1 VIEYMH
7 PNVTISEP
15 ERIKIMKRRI
25 SILLL
30 LALCMSMTAGC
41 GGETEE
47 TDAVNTDVPAET
59 EPAETTEDTSAQV
72 DELPTDLDF
81 GGATIG
87 IASSVNVHFHGYMD
101 VAEYDD
107 TTSVLDQSIYNR
119 NRNVEERLNVKI
131 TEITAASSDVTNTFE
146 NTITAGDDSYQIFH
160 GADRVVFNTGLDGYL
175 LDVAKDMPY
184 IDLEKEY
191 WYADGNEVLNVG
203 GKQLAVFGE
212 MSLGTYDY
220 CHLLAFNQDLIKEY
234 ALTSPWDYYAEDN
247 WTFDSFGTLITSV
260 YDDLD
265 GNGVMDE
272 NDRYGFH
279 TRGGFQF
286 PLMYTA
292 AGLKTVEMNAD
303 GYPEFTAPS
312 NQALSDVFDWCNS
325 IFFDGN
331 AWYKQSFGNNFLT
344 ESPMFQENKMLIT
357 DMTFFYVGAVR
368 DMVSD
373 FGIIVYPKYTA
384 EQDRYYTWVE
394 GGAKAIG
401 ISLITQNKDAVGAL
415 LEAMGTESL
424 KSVIPTYYEINLKA
438 KYSRD
443 EMSSQMFDVI
453 RESRSF
459 DLGDTVWCETV
470 RGKLGDSFNAKQ
482 PLASTLAS
490 VQKAVDAKIEAA
502 MEVLT
507 D

>member
-1 VIEYMH
+1 
-7 PNVTISEP
+7 
-15 ERIKIMKRRI
+15 MKRRI

>member
-1 VIEYMH
+1 
-7 PNVTISEP
+7 
-15 ERIKIMKRRI
+15 MKRRI

-30 LALCMSMTAGC
+30 LALCLSMTAGC
-41 GGETEE
+41 GGETAE
-47 TDAVNTDVPAET
+47 TDAGSTTEQTVET
-59 EPAETTEDTSAQV
+59 EPAETAEDTSAQV
-72 DELPTDLDF
+72 DELPADLDF

-87 IASSVNVHFHGYMD
+87 IASSVNVHYYGYMD

-119 NRNVEERLNVKI
+119 NRNVEERLNIKI
-131 TEITAASSDVTNTFE
+131 TEITAGASDVTATFKNTV
-146 NTITAGDDSYQIFH
+146 TAGDDTYSIAH
-160 GADRVVFNTGLDGYL
+160 LADRTVFNTGLEGYL
-175 LDVAKDMPY
+175 LDVAKEMPY

-191 WYADGNEVLNVG
+191 WYADGNDVLNVG

-220 CHLLAFNQDLIKEY
+220 THLLAFNQDLIKEY
-234 ALTSPWDYYAEDN
+234 GLTSPWEYYAENN
-247 WTFDSFGTLITSV
+247 WTFDSFGTLVTSV

-265 GNGVMDE
+265 GNGTMDE

-279 TRGGFQF
+279 TRGGIQF

-292 AGLKTVEMNAD
+292 AGLKTVELD
-303 GYPEFTAPS
+303 GDGIPEFTAPA
-312 NQALSDVFDWCNS
+312 NQKLSDIYDWCTS
-325 IFFDGN
+325 IFYDGN
-331 AWYKQSFGNNFLT
+331 AWYKHSFGNNFLT
-344 ESPMFQENKMLIT
+344 EAPMFQENKMLIT

-384 EQDRYYTWVE
+384 EQERYYTWVE

-401 ISLITQNKDAVGAL
+401 ISLITRNKEAVGAM

-424 KSVIPTYYEINLKA
+424 KNVIPTYYEINLKS

-443 EMSSQMFDVI
+443 EISSQMFDVI

-459 DLGDTVWCETV
+459 DLGDTVWCDTV
-470 RGKLGDSFNAKQ
+470 REKLGTTFNTKQ
-482 PLASTLAS
+482 PLASSLAS
-490 VQKAVDAKIEAA
+490 IQTAVDAKIASA
-502 MEVLT
+502 MEVLGG
-507 D
+507 

>member
-1 VIEYMH
+1 
-7 PNVTISEP
+7 
-15 ERIKIMKRRI
+15 MKRRI
-25 SILLL
+25 SIFLL
-30 LALCMSMTAGC
+30 LALCLSMTAGC

-47 TDAVNTDVPAET
+47 TETGNTDVPAET
-59 EPAETTEDTSAQV
+59 EPAETAEDTSAQV
-72 DELPTDLDF
+72 DELPAGLDF

-87 IASSVNVHFHGYMD
+87 IGSSVAAHFYGYMD
-101 VAEYDD
+101 VASNEEG
-107 TTSVLDQSIYNR
+107 TTVLDEAIYLR
-119 NRNVEERLNVKI
+119 NRNIEERLNVKI
-131 TEITAASSDVTNTFE
+131 TEFTDGADNVQKVFV
-146 NTITAGDDSYQIFH
+146 NTITAGDDTYQIFH
-160 GADRVVFNTGLDGYL
+160 GADRRVFKVGVEGYL
-175 LDVAKDMPY
+175 LDMASDMPY
-184 IDLEKEY
+184 IDLEKDY
-191 WYADGNEVLNVG
+191 WYAAGNEILAVG
-203 GKQLAVFGE
+203 GKQLAAFGE

-247 WTFDSFGTLITSV
+247 WTFDSFGALVTSV

-292 AGLKTVEMNAD
+292 AGLKTVELNAD
-303 GYPEFTAPS
+303 GYPEFTAPA
-312 NQALSDVFDWCNS
+312 NQVLSDVFDWCNS

-401 ISLITQNKDAVGAL
+401 ISLITRNKEAVGAL

-424 KSVIPTYYEINLKA
+424 KNVIPTYYEINLKS

-443 EMSSQMFDVI
+443 EISSQMFDVI
-453 RESRSF
+453 RDSRSF
-459 DLGDTVWCETV
+459 DLGDTVWNDTV
-470 RGKLGDSFNAKQ
+470 REKLGATFNNRQ
-482 PLASTLAS
+482 PLASSLAS
-490 VQKAVDAKIEAA
+490 IQKAVDAKIAEA

>member
-1 VIEYMH
+1 
-7 PNVTISEP
+7 
-15 ERIKIMKRRI
+15 MKRRI
-25 SILLL
+25 SILIL
-30 LALCMSMTAGC
+30 LALCLTMTAGC
-41 GGETEE
+41 GG
-47 TDAVNTDVPAET
+47 TDAETAAVNADGSAET
-59 EPAETTEDTSAQV
+59 EPAETAEDTSAQV
-72 DELPTDLDF
+72 DELPADLDF

-101 VAEYDD
+101 VAEYDEN
-107 TTSVLDQSIYNR
+107 TSVLDQSIYNR

-131 TEITAASSDVTNTFE
+131 TEITDGSDNVTKTFKNTV
-146 NTITAGDDSYQIFH
+146 TAGDDTYQIFH
-160 GADRVVFNTGLDGYL
+160 GADRVVFNVGLEGFL
-175 LDVAKDMPY
+175 LDIAADMPY

-191 WYADGNEVLNVG
+191 WYADGNEVLNLG

-220 CHLLAFNQDLIKEY
+220 THLLAFNQDLIKEY
-234 ALTSPWDYYAEDN
+234 GLTSPWDYYAEDN
-247 WTFDSFGTLITSV
+247 WTFDSFGTLVTSV

-265 GNGVMDE
+265 GNGTMDE

-279 TRGGFQF
+279 TRQGFQF

-292 AGLKTVEMNAD
+292 AGLKTVELNSD
-303 GYPEFTAPS
+303 GIPEFVAPS
-312 NQALSDVFDWCNS
+312 VQAFSDVYDWCTTV
-325 IFFDGN
+325 FYDGN
-331 AWYKQSFGNNFLT
+331 AWYKQTNGNDFLT
-344 ESPMFQENKMLIT
+344 KSPMFQENKMLIT

-401 ISLITQNKDAVGAL
+401 ISLITQNKDAVGAV

-424 KSVIPTYYEINLKA
+424 KNVIPTYYEINLKA

-443 EMSSQMFDVI
+443 EISSQMFDVI

-459 DLGDTVWCETV
+459 DLGDTVWCATV
-470 RGKLGDSFNAKQ
+470 RETMGSTFANKQ
-482 PLASTLAS
+482 PLASSLAS
-490 VQKAVDAKIEAA
+490 IQKAVDEKIKAA
-502 MEVLT
+502 MEVLNG
-507 D
+507 

>member
-1 VIEYMH
+1 
-7 PNVTISEP
+7 
-15 ERIKIMKRRI
+15 MKRRI

-30 LALCMSMTAGC
+30 LALCLSMTAGC

-47 TDAVNTDVPAET
+47 TDAGEAGVPVET

-72 DELPTDLDF
+72 DELPADLDF

-131 TEITAASSDVTNTFE
+131 TEITAASSDVTNTFK

-160 GADRVVFNTGLDGYL
+160 GADRVVFNTGLEGYL

-220 CHLLAFNQDLIKEY
+220 CHLLAFNQDLIREY
-234 ALTSPWDYYAEDN
+234 SLTSPWDYYTEDN
-247 WTFDSFGTLITSV
+247 WTFDSFGTLVTAV

-265 GNGVMDE
+265 GTGTMDE

-292 AGLKTVEMNAD
+292 AGLRTVEMNAD
-303 GYPEFTAPS
+303 GLPEFTAPA
-312 NQALSDVFDWCNS
+312 NQKLSDVYDWCTS
-325 IFFDGN
+325 IFYDGN

-357 DMTFFYVGAVR
+357 DMTFFYVSAVR
-368 DMVSD
+368 DMDSD
-373 FGIIVYPKYTA
+373 FGIIVYPKYNA
-384 EQDRYYTWVE
+384 EQERYYTWVE

-401 ISLITQNKDAVGAL
+401 ISLIAQNKEAVGAV
-415 LEAMGTESL
+415 LEAMGTDSL
-424 KSVIPTYYEINLKA
+424 KNVIPTYYEINLKA

-470 RGKLGDSFNAKQ
+470 REKLGSTFNSKQ
-482 PLASTLAS
+482 PLASSLAS
-490 VQKAVDAKIEAA
+490 IQKAVDAKIASA
-502 MEVLT
+502 MEVLA

>member
-1 VIEYMH
+1 
-7 PNVTISEP
+7 
-15 ERIKIMKRRI
+15 
-25 SILLL
+25 LL

>member
-1 VIEYMH
+1 
-7 PNVTISEP
+7 
-15 ERIKIMKRRI
+15 MKRRI
-25 SILLL
+25 SILLF
-30 LALCMSMTAGC
+30 LALCLSMTAAGC
-41 GGETEE
+41 GGATAETEK
-47 TDAVNTDVPAET
+47 TDAAVTET

-72 DELPTDLDF
+72 DELPDGLDF
-81 GGATIG
+81 GGASIG

-119 NRNVEERLNVKI
+119 NRNVEERLNIKI
-131 TEITAASSDVTNTFE
+131 TEITAASSDVTNTFK
-146 NTITAGDDSYQIFH
+146 NTVTAGDDSYQIFH
-160 GADRVVFNTGLDGYL
+160 GADRVVFNTGLEGYL

-191 WYADGNEVLNVG
+191 WYADGNDVLHVG

-220 CHLLAFNQDLIKEY
+220 THLLAFNQDLIREY
-234 ALTSPWDYYAEDN
+234 SLTSPWDYYEEDN

-265 GNGVMDE
+265 GNGTMDDK
-272 NDRYGFH
+272 DRYGFH
-279 TRGGFQF
+279 TRQGFQF

-292 AGLKTVEMNAD
+292 AGLKTVEMNND
-303 GYPEFTAPS
+303 GIPEFTAPS
-312 NQALSDVFDWCNS
+312 NQAFSDVYDWCTTV
-325 IFFDGN
+325 FYDGN
-331 AWYKQSFGNNFLT
+331 AWYKQTNGNDFLT
-344 ESPMFQENKMLIT
+344 KSPMFQENKMLIT

-401 ISLITQNKDAVGAL
+401 ISLITQNKDAVGAA

-424 KSVIPTYYEINLKA
+424 KNVIPTYYEINLKS

-443 EMSSQMFDVI
+443 EISSQMFDVI
-453 RESRSF
+453 RASRSF
-459 DLGDTVWCETV
+459 DLGDTVWCDVV
-470 RGKLGDSFNAKQ
+470 REKMGNAFKDKK
-482 PLASTLAS
+482 PLASSMAAIET
-490 VQKAVDAKIEAA
+490 AVAAKIEDA
-502 MEVLT
+502 MDVLA

>member
-1 VIEYMH
+1 
-7 PNVTISEP
+7 
-15 ERIKIMKRRI
+15 MKRRI

-30 LALCMSMTAGC
+30 LALLAATTAGC
-41 GGETEE
+41 GGGDTADETVNR
-47 TDAVNTDVPAET
+47 DAAAET
-59 EPAETTEDTSAQV
+59 EPTETEEDTTAQV
-72 DELPTDLDF
+72 DELPEGLDF

-87 IASSVNVHFHGYMD
+87 IASSVNVHFHGYLD
-101 VAEYDD
+101 VVEYDD
-107 TTSVLDQSIYNR
+107 STSVLDQAIYNR

-131 TEITAASSDVTNTFE
+131 SEITDGSDNVERTFK

-160 GADRVVFNTGLDGYL
+160 GADRVVFNVGLQGFL
-175 LDVAKDMPY
+175 LDMAKDMPY
-184 IDLEKEY
+184 INLEKEY
-191 WYADGNEVLNVG
+191 WYADGNEVLNLG
-203 GKQLAVFGE
+203 GKQMVVFGE

-220 CHLLAFNQDLIKEY
+220 THLLAFNQDLIREY
-234 ALTSPWDYYAEDN
+234 GLTSPWDYYAEDN
-247 WTFDSFGTLITSV
+247 WTFDSFGTLVTSV

-265 GNGVMDE
+265 GNGTMDE

-279 TRGGFQF
+279 TRQGFQF

-292 AGLKTVEMNAD
+292 AGLKTVELNSD
-303 GYPEFTAPS
+303 GYPEFVAPS
-312 NQALSDVFDWCNS
+312 NQVFSDVYDWCTTV
-325 IFFDGN
+325 FYDGN
-331 AWYKQSFGNNFLT
+331 AWYKQTNGNDFLT
-344 ESPMFQENKMLIT
+344 KSPMFQENKMLIT

-394 GGAKAIG
+394 GGAKALG
-401 ISLITQNKDAVGAL
+401 ISLITQNKEAVGAL

-424 KSVIPTYYEINLKA
+424 KNVIPTYYEINLKA

-443 EMSSQMFDVI
+443 EISSQMFDVI

-459 DLGDTVWCETV
+459 DLGDTVWCAVV
-470 RGKLGDSFNAKQ
+470 RENLGNAFRDKK
-482 PLASTLAS
+482 PLASSLATIE
-490 VQKAVDAKIEAA
+490 KAVNTKIEEA
-502 MEVLT
+502 MEVLA